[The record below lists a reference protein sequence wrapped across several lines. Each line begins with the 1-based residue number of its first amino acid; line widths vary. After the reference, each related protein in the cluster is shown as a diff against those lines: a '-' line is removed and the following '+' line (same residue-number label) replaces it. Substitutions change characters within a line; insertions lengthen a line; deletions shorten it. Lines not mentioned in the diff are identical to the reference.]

1 MGMGIEWLITPIP
14 LTGQT
19 QRCSGIRACMPAH
32 GEADSDRRAPN
43 RPPGDAVGFH
53 TCRRSHPG
61 RVSWLRYAGCRG
73 LFLNKSPCQHQLG
86 PGSELSSKT
95 PPLSGGS
102 SRRNRAKRPPRVTVS
117 GLNLPASVGLS
128 RIALSTP
135 GGLGLGCL
143 SCDWAPEWPV
153 AAGPRA
159 SRCPHHTELCRV
171 QWYPDSARQKFISVA
186 QRLHPQ
192 GPR

>member
-1 MGMGIEWLITPIP
+1 
-14 LTGQT
+14 
-19 QRCSGIRACMPAH
+19 MPAH
-32 GEADSDRRAPN
+32 VEAHSGRRAPN
-43 RPPGDAVGFH
+43 RPPGDAVGYN

-128 RIALSTP
+128 RIPLSTP
-135 GGLGLGCL
+135 GGLA
-143 SCDWAPEWPV
+143 CDVSHATGPQSGPLPLAPEQ
-153 AAGPRA
+153 AAAHTTQNQAGCSGIPTVRGRNSSRWRKDCTPRGPR
-159 SRCPHHTELCRV
+159 
-171 QWYPDSARQKFISVA
+171 
-186 QRLHPQ
+186 
-192 GPR
+192 